1 MSHTKL
7 LLQGSLYL
15 EISLVVTCPGHYF
28 ETFKNC
34 KWLKK
39 LSTYKANDHV
49 LQSFKVIFLWQNK
62 FLSVCW
68 PVKKRFQTEKKNF
81 FSEVVTRNSWLDKK
95 GLLFPQK
102 NVALRLEFALFG
114 SNRNKMMV
122 IDQMHP
128 PFAHCSIYSYDWSY
142 NKFFLIKL
150 E

>member
-1 MSHTKL
+1 MGIWSAFPQILYDPFLNTMSHTKL
-7 LLQGSLYL
+7 LLQGLLYL

-68 PVKKRFQTEKKNF
+68 PVKQRFQTEKKNF
-81 FSEVVTRNSWLDKK
+81 FSEVLTRNSWLDRKRVIIPTKK
-95 GLLFPQK
+95 CCFEVG
-102 NVALRLEFALFG
+102 
-114 SNRNKMMV
+114 
-122 IDQMHP
+122 I
-128 PFAHCSIYSYDWSY
+128 C
-142 NKFFLIKL
+142 LIWK
-150 E
+150 